1 MRYLTDHRL
10 SFLHNIF
17 SQAHRI
23 KKRCFGGRF
32 SHAYIMN
39 YRPPNSVFKY
49 GGICLCWLLTAPPL
63 RMLCSEHQKPN
74 VYHPID
80 NPNSRSD
87 LYLLKN
93 SECPF
98 IQHDS
103 VLKLNDLRTLSVN
116 RILYKQKMGKWIF
129 IQTNTKISKSLY

>member
-1 MRYLTDHRL
+1 M
-10 SFLHNIF
+10 
-17 SQAHRI
+17 
-23 KKRCFGGRF
+23 
-32 SHAYIMN
+32 
-39 YRPPNSVFKY
+39 
-49 GGICLCWLLTAPPL
+49 CWLLTATLL

-116 RILYKQKMGKWIF
+116 RILYKQKNGQMDIHSDEYKNIEKLVLAKYFPEFLYGYN
-129 IQTNTKISKSLY
+129 QTIKRYNELVENTPIK

>member
-1 MRYLTDHRL
+1 
-10 SFLHNIF
+10 
-17 SQAHRI
+17 
-23 KKRCFGGRF
+23 
-32 SHAYIMN
+32 MN

-49 GGICLCWLLTAPPL
+49 GGICLCWLLTATLL

-116 RILYKQKMGKWIF
+116 RILYKQKNGQMDIHSDEYKNIEKLVLAKYFPEFLYGYN
-129 IQTNTKISKSLY
+129 QTIKRYNELVENTPIK